1 MNLSKKTIKKFK
13 REGRFAYWK
22 ALFMSE
28 ITGWDMTLTTTD
40 PIGEW
45 VCSRCGEC
53 TFYEEFG
60 EPIFTPYC
68 AHCGAYI
75 GKVEGGTLKYIDD

>member
-1 MNLSKKTIKKFK
+1 MNMSKKTKKKFK
-13 REGRFAYWK
+13 NSGRVAYWK
-22 ALFMSE
+22 ALHMSE
-28 ITGWDMTLTTTD
+28 ITGWDPTVTGKD

-45 VCSRCGEC
+45 VCSRCGES
-53 TFYEEFG
+53 TFYDDWG

-75 GKVEGGTLKYIDD
+75 GKDK